1 MSPEP
6 SAKGELTMTGNTQ
19 TPPAPGVETRGVAK
33 TINIDVVI
41 KRPDGTVRDHRIEAK
56 RD

>member
-6 SAKGELTMTGNTQ
+6 SAKGEQTMTENQ